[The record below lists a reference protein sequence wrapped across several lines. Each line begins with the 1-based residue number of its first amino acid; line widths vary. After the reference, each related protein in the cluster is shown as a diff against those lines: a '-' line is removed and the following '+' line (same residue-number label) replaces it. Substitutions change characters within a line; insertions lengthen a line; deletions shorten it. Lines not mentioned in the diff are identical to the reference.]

1 MAEKYTRWDENTT
14 FATETIFLHVNQRI
28 SVQRIPIANVPPT
41 PLSSGERGVSGRT
54 YLIPLPKNGLMQSQ
68 PVSAF
73 GTTSSTAPLE
83 RMEIRRR
90 ELRPHDVEFDILYCG
105 ICHSDLH
112 SIHNDWGGTTYPIV
126 PGHDI
131 LGRVTTVGAEV
142 TVFTRSVAK
151 AEDAHRLGADHVVL
165 SKDTEQMAASLKQDF
180 ILDTVSGQ
188 HDVNVYLQ
196 LLQIDGALV
205 LVGLPAEP
213 LQVASFNLVTGCHSF
228 SGSNIG
234 GIAETQKMLYFCY
247 EYGITAE
254 SEIITVD
261 QINDSL
267 VRLER
272 GDVKY
277 RLVID
282 MSIL

>member
-1 MAEKYTRWDENTT
+1 
-14 FATETIFLHVNQRI
+14 
-28 SVQRIPIANVPPT
+28 
-41 PLSSGERGVSGRT
+41 
-54 YLIPLPKNGLMQSQ
+54 MQSQ

-213 LQVASFNLVTGCHSF
+213 LQVASFNLVTGGHSF

-277 RLVID
+277 RFVID